1 VLNGEDTVH
10 ALQAQATLAI
20 EKIGDVGLFEAGL
33 LRKTE
38 PGKVTFL
45 NALPKGIAQIILQD
59 FEFHS

>member
-1 VLNGEDTVH
+1 
-10 ALQAQATLAI
+10 
-20 EKIGDVGLFEAGL
+20 VGLFEAGL